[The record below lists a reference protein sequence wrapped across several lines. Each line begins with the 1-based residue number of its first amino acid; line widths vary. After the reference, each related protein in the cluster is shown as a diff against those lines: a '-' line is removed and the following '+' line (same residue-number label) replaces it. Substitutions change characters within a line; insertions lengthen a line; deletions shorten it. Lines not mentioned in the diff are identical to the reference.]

1 MSNHQITTTVRAK
14 LDIIFRNGPYG
25 KFPVGTLRSNI
36 GTFACNDKWL
46 ETLDAGS
53 YEGQF
58 DIDLIRLRH
67 YRTTRFTPEFRFYLQ
82 AVICAYH
89 LDSMSD
95 EVEDSEYE
103 MASDPMLD
111 EMESE
116 AVSEPKAQPV
126 IPTVPVVQ
134 ESKTQPQPEPESSSD
149 EESSAAMVKFIQEQL
164 RSVGCEINW
173 QRGDALT
180 IPADLERAEQRK
192 MRDYLIGNGY
202 RMTDPIQRLWEVAE
216 VNNA

>member
-1 MSNHQITTTVRAK
+1 MSNQQITTTVRAK

-36 GTFACNDKWL
+36 GTFACEDKWL

-53 YEGQF
+53 YEGEF

-67 YRTTRFTPEFRFYLQ
+67 YRTTRFTPEFRIYQQ

-95 EVEDSEYE
+95 EVEESEYE

-111 EMESE
+111 ELESE
-116 AVSEPKAQPV
+116 AVTEPKPQPAV
-126 IPTVPVVQ
+126 AVVQ
-134 ESKTQPQPEPESSSD
+134 ESTTQPQPEPESSND
-149 EESSAAMVKFIQEQL
+149 EESSAAMVSFIQEQL
-164 RSVGCEINW
+164 RSVGNEVDW
-173 QRGDALT
+173 QHGDALT

-202 RMTDPIQRLWEVAE
+202 RMTDPIKRLWEVAE
-216 VNNA
+216 VSNA

>member
-36 GTFACNDKWL
+36 GTFACEDKWL

-53 YEGQF
+53 YEGEF

-67 YRTTRFTPEFRFYLQ
+67 YRTTRFTPEFRLYLQ

-95 EVEDSEYE
+95 EVEDSEFE
-103 MASDPMLD
+103 MISDPMLD
-111 EMESE
+111 ELESE
-116 AVSEPKAQPV
+116 PVTEPKPQPV
-126 IPTVPVVQ
+126 AQ
-134 ESKTQPQPEPESSSD
+134 ESTAQPQPESSGD
-149 EESSAAMVKFIQEQL
+149 EESSEAMVLFIQEQL
-164 RSVGCEINW
+164 RSVGSEVDW
-173 QRGDALT
+173 QSGDALT
-180 IPADLERAEQRK
+180 IPADLGRAEQRK
-192 MRDYLIGNGY
+192 IRDYLIDNGY
-202 RMTDPIQRLWEVAE
+202 KMTDPINRLWQVAE
-216 VNNA
+216 VENA